1 MLRTDIIK
9 LAANKF
15 CVDHRD
21 LTGPYRFNFLMRPRF
36 AVAKILRERGCSL
49 KGIGLLLNRDH
60 STVRYQ
66 IERAEYFMSRDP
78 KYAAIINELIELKV
92 LTAQVEEEEATA

>member
-1 MLRTDIIK
+1 MLKTDIIK

-21 LTGPYRFNFLMRPRF
+21 LTGPYRFKFLMRPRF
-36 AVAKILRERGCSL
+36 AVAKVLRERGCSL
-49 KGIGLLLNRDH
+49 PEIGRLTNRDH

-66 IERAEYFMSRDP
+66 IEQAEYFMSRDP
-78 KYAAIINELIELKV
+78 EYAAIVKELIELKV
-92 LTAQVEEEEATA
+92 LTAQVEEEEVEA